1 MRMETSLQMQQ
12 TMKLSPQIIQSIEIL
27 QLPIMALIEHVQQ
40 ELEENPVLEEAA
52 NPIRD
57 ESQIPQEN
65 EGLKDEINVN
75 NSDDEFGKF
84 REVAED
90 WHDYFSQTSSQ
101 KMAAVEASDQK
112 QQAIENTA
120 AKHISLHEY
129 LIGQLS
135 LIDVQEHELCEHL
148 IYNIDKN
155 GYMESPLE
163 EIVKSFGDRVSLE
176 QAEKALAIV
185 QSLEPPGIGA
195 RDLKECL
202 LLQLD
207 KRDAFYP
214 LTSELIS
221 NHLGSIELKRY
232 HQIVRET
239 GYDLDTIK
247 RVINLIKTLN
257 PRPGSIFDDEIV
269 PYVIPEL
276 KVELVDGKHEV
287 FLLDNNLP
295 QICIN
300 NLYSEVLKK
309 KDPNPEIY
317 DYIQKKMNSAKWLIE
332 AIEQRRSTLYKVSVK
347 IVELQ
352 KKFLDEGIYHLSVLK
367 MQEIADAIGIHVST
381 VSRAISN
388 KYIQTPQGIFE
399 LKFFFTGGFKSN
411 NGSMES
417 WETMRHKL
425 ADIIAKEDKKN
436 PLSDEDIE
444 KKLNND
450 GIEISRRTITKYRKI
465 MKIPPSRQRRA
476 Y

>member
-12 TMKLSPQIIQSIEIL
+12 TMRLSPQIIQSIEIL
-27 QLPIMALIEHVQQ
+27 QLPIMALIEHVQK
-40 ELEENPVLEEAA
+40 ELEENPVLEEAS
-52 NPIRD
+52 NLIKD
-57 ESQIPQEN
+57 GSQIPQEN
-65 EGLKDEINVN
+65 EGLEDEIDVN

-84 REVAED
+84 REITED
-90 WHDYFSQTSSQ
+90 WHDYFSQASGR
-101 KMAAVEASDQK
+101 KRAAVEASDQK

-135 LIDVQEHELCEHL
+135 LINAQEYELCEHL

-155 GYMESPLE
+155 GYMECPLE
-163 EIVKSFGDRVSLE
+163 EIVKSFGNGVSLE

-207 KRDAFYP
+207 ERDALYP
-214 LTSELIS
+214 LTREMVL
-221 NHLGSIELKRY
+221 NHLGDIELKRY
-232 HQIVRET
+232 HLITRKT

-257 PRPGSIFDDEIV
+257 PRPGSIFGDEIV
-269 PYVIPEL
+269 PYAIPEL
-276 KVELVDGKHEV
+276 KVELVDGRYEV
-287 FLLDNNLP
+287 FLLDDNLP
-295 QICIN
+295 QIYIN

-309 KDPNPEIY
+309 KDTNPEIY
-317 DYIQKKMNSAKWLIE
+317 DYVQKKMNVAKWLIE
-332 AIEQRRSTLYKVSVK
+332 AIEQRRSTLYKVSTK

-367 MQEIADAIGIHVST
+367 MQEIADAIGVHVST

-388 KYIQTPQGIFE
+388 KYIQTPRGIFE

-411 NGSMES
+411 NNSMKS
-417 WETMRHKL
+417 WETVRHRL
-425 ADIIAKEDKKN
+425 ADIIANEDKKN

-465 MKIPPSRQRRA
+465 MKIPPSRQRRV